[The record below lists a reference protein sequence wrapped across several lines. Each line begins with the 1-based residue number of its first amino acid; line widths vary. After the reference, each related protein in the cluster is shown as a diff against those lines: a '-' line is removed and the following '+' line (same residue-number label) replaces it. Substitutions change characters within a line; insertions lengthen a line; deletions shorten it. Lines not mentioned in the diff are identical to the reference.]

1 MALTKY
7 KATKEYRDPNTGT
20 IYLDGA
26 GGRRQNT
33 ATPTSNGT
41 VGGVTIA
48 DRPSTVTGSTAVQS
62 PSDNVL
68 YGLAKQKTTQ
78 RKTTSGSSGYSY
90 DDFTTSPDTD
100 RYKTKLT
107 SLESNKPDAFESRY
121 DSLIQNLV
129 HGITNRKAFDVDT
142 DVNYNR
148 LYDNYKERYETEADK
163 AMRDTMASANAAT
176 GGYGSTYGQVAA
188 QQQYDTTMQG
198 LNDQNLNLMQLA
210 YQMYGDETA
219 DRYNQLNAIAG
230 LDNTDY
236 SRYRDGVDDYYR
248 DLNYYA
254 GRYDTGYGNDLSKWD
269 ADRTFDYNSFVN
281 DRSYDNTVSEQ
292 EYEKYQNAI
301 SQANQL
307 ASAGLTV
314 PDYITAV
321 INAYNKKYGYGSG
334 DATTTLQQ
342 LASQAAA
349 LAASKKGRS
358 GNSSGGESSSDEP
371 INNNI
376 AWDVAKDKRTSRTA
390 AIEAIDEA
398 YWNYYS
404 GILPTSSARG
414 KAEALNQAMQ
424 NYKNAT
430 GITDGA
436 TIKAHFDKLVKDR
449 QKGK

>member
-33 ATPTSNGT
+33 TTPTSNGT
-41 VGGVTIA
+41 VGDVTIA
-48 DRPSTVTGSTAVQS
+48 DRPSTVAGSTAVQS

-107 SLESNKPDAFESRY
+107 SLERDKPDAFESRY

-163 AMRDTMASANAAT
+163 AMRDTMANANAAT

-198 LNDQNLNLMQLA
+198 LNDQNLKLMQLA
-210 YQMYGDETA
+210 YQMYGDEIA
-219 DRYNQLNAIAG
+219 DKYNQLGAITG
-230 LDNTDY
+230 LDNIDY
-236 SRYRDGVDDYYR
+236 SRYRDGVGDYYR
-248 DLNYYA
+248 DLDYYA
-254 GRYDTGYGNDLSKWD
+254 GRYDTGYGNDLGKWD
-269 ADRTFDYNSFVN
+269 ADRTFDYNSFIN

-307 ASAGLTV
+307 TSAGLAV
-314 PDYITAV
+314 PDYVTAV
-321 INAYNKKYGYGSG
+321 INNYNKKYALGSG
-334 DATTTLQQ
+334 DTTTTLQQ
-342 LASQAAA
+342 LATQAASRKSSGSSNGSSRGGSKGKAKASYPTTNKTGIDWEDVYA
-349 LAASKKGRS
+349 LEQIAKKSKKQADID
-358 GNSSGGESSSDEP
+358 N
-371 INNNI
+371 
-376 AWDVAKDKRTSRTA
+376 AKNAKSLLSKEQKELLYAARTSR
-390 AIEAIDEA
+390 
-398 YWNYYS
+398 
-404 GILPTSSARG
+404 GR
-414 KAEALNQAMQ
+414 
-424 NYKNAT
+424 
-430 GITDGA
+430 
-436 TIKAHFDKLVKDR
+436 
-449 QKGK
+449 

>member
-41 VGGVTIA
+41 VGDVTIA
-48 DRPSTVTGSTAVQS
+48 DRPSTVAGSTAVQS

-107 SLESNKPDAFESRY
+107 SLENDKPDAFESRY

-129 HGITNRKAFDVDT
+129 QGITNRKAFDVDT

-198 LNDQNLNLMQLA
+198 LNDQNLALMQLA

-230 LDNTDY
+230 LDDTDY

-254 GRYDTGYGNDLSKWD
+254 GRYDTGYGNDISKWD

-307 ASAGLTV
+307 ASAGLAV

-321 INAYNKKYGYGSG
+321 INNYNKKYGLGSG
-334 DATTTLQQ
+334 DATTSLQQ
-342 LASQAAA
+342 LATQ
-349 LAASKKGRS
+349 AASKKSS
-358 GNSSGGESSSDEP
+358 GSSSGGSKGKAKASYPTTNKTGIDWEDVYALEQ
-371 INNNI
+371 I
-376 AWDVAKDKRTSRTA
+376 AKKSKKQADIDNAKNAKSLLSKEQKELLYAARTSR
-390 AIEAIDEA
+390 
-398 YWNYYS
+398 
-404 GILPTSSARG
+404 GR
-414 KAEALNQAMQ
+414 
-424 NYKNAT
+424 
-430 GITDGA
+430 
-436 TIKAHFDKLVKDR
+436 
-449 QKGK
+449 